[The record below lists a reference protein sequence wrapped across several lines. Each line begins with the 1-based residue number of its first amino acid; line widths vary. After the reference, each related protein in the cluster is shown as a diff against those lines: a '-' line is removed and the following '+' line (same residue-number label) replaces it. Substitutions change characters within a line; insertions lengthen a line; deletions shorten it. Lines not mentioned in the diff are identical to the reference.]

1 MINIALFGPP
11 GAGKGTQSSFL
22 IEKYDLFYISTG
34 DLLRKELAEE
44 TKLGL
49 EAKSIIAAGKLV
61 SDEIIV
67 QILEKTIKENPQAS
81 GFLFDG
87 FPRTYIQAYILEGLM
102 IKLDS
107 SLNCLIS
114 IEVPEDVSVARLLNR
129 GLTSGRLDDN
139 ELVIRSRLK
148 EYEEKTL
155 PVLNYYKEKGN
166 YVSIDGN
173 KEIEEVTTQIE
184 EIINKELSKKL
195 MNVVIFGYPG
205 CGRGSQGVE
214 LSKRY
219 GLEYISTG
227 RMLEEEIEQGTDLGR
242 RITEIYENGELV
254 PDEIVVPGLSLPPE
268 KILCLITASTL
279 S

>member
-184 EIINKELSKKL
+184 EIINKELSPLLIDSVPPAPAKKKT
-195 MNVVIFGYPG
+195 V
-205 CGRGSQGVE
+205 SH
-214 LSKRY
+214 
-219 GLEYISTG
+219 
-227 RMLEEEIEQGTDLGR
+227 
-242 RITEIYENGELV
+242 
-254 PDEIVVPGLSLPPE
+254 
-268 KILCLITASTL
+268 
-279 S
+279 